1 VLVARSGARFSKPCY
16 HFFTVAKGY
25 ITYNVMLEQCACR
38 VGRTGRA
45 GDKEGVAVTLLLE
58 NTNRDTHFAGLLV
71 NSLTLGGQQVPN
83 SLYAL
88 AMKVRGDG
96 WV

>member
-1 VLVARSGARFSKPCY
+1 LLFDVYTS
-16 HFFTVAKGY
+16 
-25 ITYNVMLEQCACR
+25 R

-58 NTNRDTHFAGLLV
+58 GVNRDTHFAGLLV
-71 NSLTLGGQQVPN
+71 NSLTLGGQEVPR

-88 AMKVRGDG
+88 AMKVRLHLIKNQAVFGCECHL
-96 WV
+96 

>member
-1 VLVARSGARFSKPCY
+1 MADLWSFATPLPA
-16 HFFTVAKGY
+16 
-25 ITYNVMLEQCACR
+25 LCACR

-58 NTNRDTHFAGLLV
+58 GVNRDTHFAGLLV
-71 NSLTLGGQQVPN
+71 NSLTLGGQEVPR

-88 AMKVRGDG
+88 AMKVRRLLTYLLYMLHQSKSGNPN
-96 WV
+96 

>member
-1 VLVARSGARFSKPCY
+1 
-16 HFFTVAKGY
+16 
-25 ITYNVMLEQCACR
+25 
-38 VGRTGRA
+38 
-45 GDKEGVAVTLLLE
+45 VTLLLE

-88 AMKVRGDG
+88 AMKVRGDDQLCRVG
-96 WV
+96 LNMIP